1 MKPILPE
8 RSAAQS
14 AEVRRLHRD
23 AWLIV
28 LGIGCAIILFGNVLG
43 IGPWWLASVLGLWM
57 IAYGIFVQ
65 RTVDDADVPGDTKG
79 DSIYYL
85 GLLFTFAALVAALIT
100 FDWGAPGSGA
110 GGTIGSIRNFGI
122 ALLTTIV
129 GLAGRVWFTM
139 SQESPGD
146 LVDATRS
153 ELEET
158 VARMKESLD
167 RARDDLD
174 IMAHKFRDSSAGLGK
189 MAETIA
195 QGTKK
200 TAESYDA
207 LDEYAGCIASATQS
221 LTREM
226 DQLSAV
232 CRASDGALTAL
243 QGQAH
248 ALGERFDAVR
258 AGLDDHLGRAQ
269 SQLDIAEATLVRI
282 GEAAGPAAE
291 RFDAIVRGVEGTDAV
306 VSALGKTL
314 SGVKRSADRAQDALA
329 GIADAVD
336 GHEVL
341 PLWKEAVDQLHEGT
355 RGIRGIGERATAM
368 NAEFDGLMTSV
379 KAASDGLARLPE
391 TAGTLLKEEVRKAA
405 AAGEFVVPSGRPPVT
420 RSDRIGQAKA
430 ALRRTTEGATAGA
443 RRATAGATAGAKR
456 ATAGARRATA
466 GARRALTRLAGFRRR
481 L

>member
-1 MKPILPE
+1 MKPAFPE
-8 RSAAQS
+8 RSAEQS

-43 IGPWWLASVLGLWM
+43 IGPWWLASGLGLWM
-57 IAYGIFVQ
+57 IAYGIFVN

-100 FDWGAPGSGA
+100 FDWGAPGSGE

-139 SQESPGD
+139 SQDSPGD

-167 RARDDLD
+167 RARDDID

-207 LDEYAGCIASATQS
+207 LDEYASCIASATQS

-226 DQLSAV
+226 DQLRTV
-232 CRASDGALTAL
+232 CRASHGALTTM

-248 ALGERFDAVR
+248 ALGERFDAV
-258 AGLDDHLGRAQ
+258 
-269 SQLDIAEATLVRI
+269 
-282 GEAAGPAAE
+282 AAGAAAE
-291 RFDAIVRGVEGTDAV
+291 RIDAIVRGVEGTDAV

-314 SGVKRSADRAQDALA
+314 SGVKHSADRAQQALA

-336 GHEVL
+336 SHEVL

-355 RGIRGIGERATAM
+355 RGIRGIGRRAAAV
-368 NAEFDGLMTSV
+368 NAEFDGLMVSV
-379 KAASDGLARLPE
+379 RAASDGLGKLPE
-391 TAGTLLKEEVRKAA
+391 TVVQPPVQPPAGPPVGPPVGARLRPTV
-405 AAGEFVVPSGRPPVT
+405 GPPGRPP
-420 RSDRIGQAKA
+420 DMIGKARA
-430 ALRRTTEGATAGA
+430 ALRRAAAGA
-443 RRATAGATAGAKR
+443 RRATAAAGR
-456 ATAGARRATA
+456 ATAAAGRATA

>member
-8 RSAAQS
+8 RSAEQS
-14 AEVRRLHRD
+14 AEVRRQHRD

-28 LGIGCAIILFGNVLG
+28 LGIGCAIILLGNVLG
-43 IGPWWLASVLGLWM
+43 IGPWWLASALGLWM

-100 FDWGAPGSGA
+100 FDWGAPGSEV
-110 GGTIGSIRNFGI
+110 GTIGSIRNFGI

-139 SQESPGD
+139 SQDSPGD

-158 VARMKESLD
+158 VARMKESMD

-189 MAETIA
+189 MAETIT

-226 DQLSAV
+226 DQLTAV
-232 CRASDGALTAL
+232 CCASDGALTAL

-248 ALGERFDAVR
+248 ALGERFEAVR
-258 AGLDDHLGRAQ
+258 TGLDDHLGRAQ

-282 GEAAGPAAE
+282 GEAAAPAAD
-291 RFDAIVRGVEGTDAV
+291 RIDAIARGVEGTDAV
-306 VSALGKTL
+306 VAALGKTL
-314 SGVKRSADRAQDALA
+314 SGVKHSADRAQDALA

-336 GHEVL
+336 AHDVL

-355 RGIRGIGERATAM
+355 RGIRGIGKRAAAM
-368 NAEFDGLMTSV
+368 NAEFDGLMVSV
-379 KAASDGLARLPE
+379 KAASDGLARIPE
-391 TAGTLLKEEVRKAA
+391 TAGTMLSEEVRKAA
-405 AAGEFVVPSGRPPVT
+405 L
-420 RSDRIGQAKA
+420 Q
-430 ALRRTTEGATAGA
+430 RTTEGATAGA
-443 RRATAGATAGAKR
+443 RRVTAGAR
-456 ATAGARRATA
+456 WVTAGARRATA

>member
-1 MKPILPE
+1 MKPVFPE
-8 RSAAQS
+8 RSAERS

-100 FDWGAPGSGA
+100 FDWGAPGSGE

-139 SQESPGD
+139 SQDSPGD

-167 RARDDLD
+167 RARDDID

-226 DQLSAV
+226 DQLRAV
-232 CRASDGALTAL
+232 CGESHGALTTM

-248 ALGERFDAVR
+248 ALGERFDGVR
-258 AGLDDHLGRAQ
+258 AGLDGHLGRAQ

-291 RFDAIVRGVEGTDAV
+291 RIDAIARGVEGTDAV

-355 RGIRGIGERATAM
+355 RGICGIGKRAAAM

-379 KAASDGLARLPE
+379 RAASDGLAKLPE
-391 TAGTLLKEEVRKAA
+391 TADRLLSEEVRKGA
-405 AAGEFVVPSGRPPVT
+405 AAGEFTASPVEPT
-420 RSDRIGQAKA
+420 DRIGQAKA
-430 ALRRTTEGATAGA
+430 ALQRT
-443 RRATAGATAGAKR
+443 TAGATAGAKR

>member
-1 MKPILPE
+1 MVA
-8 RSAAQS
+8 RVGAGA
-14 AEVRRLHRD
+14 VDDR
-23 AWLIV
+23 V
-28 LGIGCAIILFGNVLG
+28 N
-43 IGPWWLASVLGLWM
+43 
-57 IAYGIFVQ
+57 

-100 FDWGAPGSGA
+100 FDWGAPGSGE

-139 SQESPGD
+139 SQDSPGD

-167 RARDDLD
+167 RARDDID

-195 QGTKK
+195 QGTRK

-207 LDEYAGCIASATQS
+207 LDEYASCIASATQS

-226 DQLSAV
+226 DQLRAV
-232 CRASDGALTAL
+232 CGASHGALTTM

-248 ALGERFDAVR
+248 ALGERFDAV
-258 AGLDDHLGRAQ
+258 
-269 SQLDIAEATLVRI
+269 
-282 GEAAGPAAE
+282 AAGAAAE
-291 RFDAIVRGVEGTDAV
+291 RIDAIVRGVEGTDAV

-314 SGVKRSADRAQDALA
+314 SGVKQSADRAQQALA

-336 GHEVL
+336 SHDVL

-355 RGIRGIGERATAM
+355 RGIRGIGRRAAAV
-368 NAEFDGLMTSV
+368 NAEFDGLMVSV
-379 KAASDGLARLPE
+379 RAASDGLGKLPE
-391 TAGTLLKEEVRKAA
+391 TVVQPPVQPPAGPPVGPLVGPPLRPTV
-405 AAGEFVVPSGRPPVT
+405 GPPGRPA
-420 RSDRIGQAKA
+420 DMIGKARA
-430 ALRRTTEGATAGA
+430 ALRRVPAQ
-443 RRATAGATAGAKR
+443 
-456 ATAGARRATA
+456 
-466 GARRALTRLAGFRRR
+466 ALTGRPDPCSRPSASTTARG
-481 L
+481 

>member
-1 MKPILPE
+1 
-8 RSAAQS
+8 
-14 AEVRRLHRD
+14 
-23 AWLIV
+23 
-28 LGIGCAIILFGNVLG
+28 
-43 IGPWWLASVLGLWM
+43 M

-226 DQLSAV
+226 DQLSTV

-248 ALGERFDAVR
+248 ALGNRFDAVR
-258 AGLDDHLGRAQ
+258 AGLDDHLGRAK

-291 RFDAIVRGVEGTDAV
+291 RFDTIVRGVEGTDAV

-391 TAGTLLKEEVRKAA
+391 TAGTLLREEVRKAA
-405 AAGEFVVPSGRPPVT
+405 AAGELVVPPGRPPVT
-420 RSDRIGQAKA
+420 PSDRIGQAKA
-430 ALRRTTEGATAGA
+430 ALRRTTAGATAGA
-443 RRATAGATAGAKR
+443 RRATAGATAGAKRATAGATAGAKR

>member
-1 MKPILPE
+1 MRPILRE
-8 RSAAQS
+8 HSAAQS
-14 AEVRRLHRD
+14 AEVRRQHRD

-28 LGIGCAIILFGNVLG
+28 LGIGCAIILFGNLLG
-43 IGPWWLASVLGLWM
+43 IGPWWLASVLALCM
-57 IAYGIFVQ
+57 VAYGVFVE

-110 GGTIGSIRNFGI
+110 GGTTGSIRNFGI

-146 LVDATRS
+146 LVDTTRS

-167 RARDDLD
+167 RARDDID
-174 IMAHKFRDSSAGLGK
+174 IMAHKFRDSSAGLGE
-189 MAETIA
+189 MADTIA
-195 QGTKK
+195 QRSKR
-200 TAESYDA
+200 TAETYEA
-207 LDEYAGCIASATQS
+207 LDEYAGYIASATRS

-226 DQLSAV
+226 DQLTAV
-232 CRASDGALTAL
+232 CGASHGALTAM

-248 ALGERFDAVR
+248 ALGEHFDAVR

-269 SQLDIAEATLVRI
+269 AQLNQAEATLVRI
-282 GEAAGPAAE
+282 SEAAGPAAQ
-291 RFDAIVRGVEGTDAV
+291 RIDATLRGVEGTDAV

-314 SGVKRSADRAQDALA
+314 SGVKDSADRAKDALA

-336 GHEVL
+336 AHEVL
-341 PLWKEAVDQLHEGT
+341 PLWKAAVDQLHEGT
-355 RGIRGIGERATAM
+355 RGIRGIGDRAAAM
-368 NAEFDGLMTSV
+368 NAELDGLLMSV
-379 KAASDGLARLPE
+379 RAASDGLATLPE
-391 TAGTLLKEEVRKAA
+391 TAGTLSTALSGEVEDFRRETRGLSEEMRKTAA
-405 AAGEFVVPSGRPPVT
+405 ANEFAEPAGKPTERI
-420 RSDRIGQAKA
+420 RST
-430 ALRRTTEGATAGA
+430 LAGV
-443 RRATAGATAGAKR
+443 RRATAGL
-456 ATAGARRATA
+456 RR
-466 GARRALTRLAGFRRR
+466 GLTRLAGFRRR
-481 L
+481 F